1 MSVEALGT
9 DLLGEVNVEGLD
21 EVWRDPYPS
30 LNLYQYERLT
40 LCSYYVPYES

>member
-21 EVWRDPYPS
+21 EVWRCFEIS
-30 LNLYQYERLT
+30 SNLHQYERLT
-40 LCSYYVPYES
+40 LSRCYARYES